1 MEQNQK
7 WVMALLP
14 FERGYMLGYFHAK
27 QEEGRYLSDVGIKDL
42 SQEEIKKLAVKAFD
56 IKTSKNWKHRNPK
69 RRFCGRAVDNSK
81 TDSSNAL

>member
-1 MEQNQK
+1 MRQDFQK

-42 SQEEIKKLAVKAFD
+42 SQAERKKLVIKAFD
-56 IKTSKNWKHRNPK
+56 VQAHDHWKYRKAK
-69 RRFCGRAVDNSK
+69 RRYYGDK
-81 TDSSNAL
+81 T